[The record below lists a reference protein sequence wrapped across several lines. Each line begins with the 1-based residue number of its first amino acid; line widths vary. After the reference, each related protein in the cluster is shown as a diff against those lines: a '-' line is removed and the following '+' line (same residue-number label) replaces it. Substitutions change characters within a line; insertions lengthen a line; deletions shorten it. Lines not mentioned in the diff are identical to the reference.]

1 MGKFLKILRYI
12 ANLIATM
19 GKNQSK
25 LTNQILSINSSSD
38 FKPDKP
44 VWDEIMRCS
53 NFKISIQYPS
63 IFDAPLRLLKTER
76 NGITGDIICWSVGQ
90 FTPKL
95 VYDGREHKIQNV
107 LFRKN
112 METVAEI
119 SFPSPLN
126 FFKRDPILHIGG
138 HEYNLPD
145 YISVLSREITEEQ
158 FIEGLH
164 RRYPDSDVEKIWKV
178 LTDREVLY
186 RSTY

>member
-19 GKNQSK
+19 GENQSK
-25 LTNQILSINSSSD
+25 LTKQILSINSSD
-38 FKPDKP
+38 FRPEEP
-44 VWDEIMRCS
+44 VWDEIMTCS
-53 NFKISIQYPS
+53 NFKISIQCS
-63 IFDAPLRLLKTER
+63 SLFGNPLRRLKTVKNEM
-76 NGITGDIICWSVGQ
+76 TGDIIRWSVCQ
-90 FTPKL
+90 FTLKL
-95 VYDGREHKIQNV
+95 KYDGREHDISNV
-107 LFRKN
+107 FFRKN

>member
-90 FTPKL
+90 SL
-95 VYDGREHKIQNV
+95 
-107 LFRKN
+107 
-112 METVAEI
+112 ET
-119 SFPSPLN
+119 N
-126 FFKRDPILHIGG
+126 FQQYLLHHGCG
-138 HEYNLPD
+138 LY
-145 YISVLSREITEEQ
+145 LSQETC
-158 FIEGLH
+158 G
-164 RRYPDSDVEKIWKV
+164 
-178 LTDREVLY
+178 T
-186 RSTY
+186 

>member
-53 NFKISIQYPS
+53 NFKISIQCS
-63 IFDAPLRLLKTER
+63 SLFGNRLKILKTER
-76 NGITGDIICWSVGQ
+76 NDMTGDIICWSVGQ
-90 FTPKL
+90 FQLKL
-95 VYDGREHKIQNV
+95 VYDRREHKIQNV
-107 LFRKN
+107 LFRKKI
-112 METVAEI
+112 ETVGEI
-119 SFPSPLN
+119 IFPSAWN
-126 FFKRDPILHIGG
+126 IFKTDPILHIGG
-138 HEYNLPD
+138 HEYPLPD
-145 YISVLSREITEEQ
+145 YIRVLSREITEEQ

-164 RRYPDSDVEKIWKV
+164 RHYFDSDVEKIWKV